1 MTYNINRTELVW
13 PGKYDKEGNLVIP
26 VANSLP
32 FQIVERVNETRATRE
47 KREKATA
54 TLFDLWEQENLG
66 PENNEL
72 WRNKLIW
79 GDNKLVMESLLDNFS
94 GKIDLIYIDPP
105 FAVGSDFSIEIDIG
119 DLKLT
124 KDASLVEEVAYRD
137 TWGKNTQSYLSM
149 IYGRLLLMKK
159 LLSPK
164 GTIYIHVD
172 WRLSAQIRILCDE
185 IFGAS
190 NFRNQITWRRQIPRG
205 RKVEARHMPFSADY
219 IFIYTNSDENTWNP
233 IKKTTFISIA
243 EAEKKY
249 MKDEKGYFRTSDPGS
264 YTNESLVRLFN
275 EGRIYVTNGGTASVV
290 KGQLV
295 VNKGS
300 IGIKYY
306 REIVGDKVKE
316 ETVADNIWDDI
327 PGMGVVSGEYL
338 GYPTQKPEALLRRII
353 EASSNPGDLIADFF
367 CGSGTTIAVAEKLGR
382 KWIASDLGRF
392 SIHTV
397 RKRMLEINECKPF
410 DILNLGN
417 YERQYWSNISFGED
431 LDGDGRIN
439 LLEYIAF
446 ILKLYGASP
455 LTGNSYIHGKKNSS
469 FVHVGSVSSPVTI
482 FEIEQSIEETIKL
495 GGNNLHILGW
505 EWEMGLIDTL
515 TNYAKK
521 IGVKLSA
528 FQIPRE
534 VMEEE
539 AARKGDIKFFELSY
553 LEVEIS
559 KLKSPFEFVC
569 QLTDFVIPNPEL
581 VPEEVRSKV
590 KNWLDYVDYWAVDW
604 DFQND
609 TFMPNWMDY
618 RTKIERKLKTKTT
631 SFSYENSGEYKI
643 MVKVVDIFGNDTT
656 KIITHKVSK

>member
-13 PGKYDKEGNLVIP
+13 PGKYDEEGNLVIS

-54 TLFDLWEQENLG
+54 TLFDLWEQGDIG
-66 PENNEL
+66 PENEDQ

-79 GDNKLVMESLLDNFS
+79 GDNKLVMESLLDNFT

-105 FAVGSDFSIEIDIG
+105 FAVGSDFSIEIEIG

-249 MKDEKGYFRTSDPGS
+249 MKDDKGYFRTSDPGS

-275 EGRIYVTNGGTASVV
+275 EGRIYVTHGGTASVV
-290 KGQLV
+290 KGELV
-295 VNKGS
+295 VDKGS
-300 IGIKYY
+300 IGIKYH

-338 GYPTQKPEALLRRII
+338 GYPTQKPEALLKRII

-367 CGSGTTIAVAEKLGR
+367 CGSGTTISVAEKLGR

-397 RKRMLEINECKPF
+397 RKRMLEINDCKPF

-446 ILKLYGASP
+446 ILRLYGASP
-455 LTGNSYIHGKKNSS
+455 LTGNSSIHGKKNSS

-482 FEIEQSIEETIKL
+482 FEIEQSLEETLKL

-515 TNYAKK
+515 TSHAKK
-521 IGVKLSA
+521 KGVKLSA

-559 KLKSPFEFVC
+559 KLKSPLEFAC

-581 VPEEVRSKV
+581 VPDEVRKKV

-618 RTKIERKLKTKTT
+618 RTKSERKLKTKTT
-631 SFSYENSGEYKI
+631 SFSYEKPGEYRI

>member
-13 PGKYDKEGNLVIP
+13 PGKYDEDGNLAFSVG
-26 VANSLP
+26 NSLP

-47 KREKATA
+47 KRENATA
-54 TLFDLWEQENLG
+54 TLFDLWEQDNKG
-66 PENNEL
+66 PDSQDS

-79 GDNKLVMESLLDNFS
+79 GDNKLVMESLLDNFT

-105 FAVGSDFSIEIDIG
+105 FAVGSDFSIEIEIG

-149 IYGRLLLMKK
+149 IYGRLSLMKK
-159 LLSPK
+159 LLSSK

-185 IFGAS
+185 IFGSS

-233 IKKTTFISIA
+233 IKKTSFISIA

-249 MKDEKGYFRTSDPGS
+249 MKDERGYFRTSDPGS
-264 YTNESLVRLFN
+264 YTNESLVRLFG
-275 EGRIYVTNGGTASVV
+275 EGRIYVTNGGTASIVN
-290 KGQLV
+290 GELV
-295 VNKGS
+295 VDKGS
-300 IGIKYY
+300 IGIKYH
-306 REIVGDKVKE
+306 REIVGDRVKE

-327 PGMGVVSGEYL
+327 PGMGIVSGEYL

-353 EASSNPGDLIADFF
+353 EASSNPGDLVADFF
-367 CGSGTTIAVAEKLGR
+367 CGSGTTISVAEKLGR
-382 KWIASDLGRF
+382 NWIASDLGRF

-397 RKRMLEINECKPF
+397 RKRMLEIDGCKPF

-439 LLEYIAF
+439 LLEYITF
-446 ILKLYGASP
+446 ILRLYGATP
-455 LTGNSYIHGKKNSS
+455 ITGNSEIHGKKNSS

-482 FEIEQSIEETIKL
+482 SEIEQSLEETIKL

-515 TNYAKK
+515 TDYAKRK
-521 IGVKLSA
+521 GVKLSA

-539 AARKGDIKFFELSY
+539 AARKGDVKFFELSY
-553 LEVEIS
+553 LEVEIL
-559 KLKSPFEFVC
+559 KLKKPLEFGC
-569 QLTDFVIPNPEL
+569 QLSDFVIPNPEL
-581 VPEEVRSKV
+581 VPDEVRKKV

-618 RTKIERKLKTKTT
+618 RTKSDRKLKTKAT
-631 SFSYENSGEYKI
+631 SYTYEKPGEYKI

-656 KIITHKVSK
+656 KIITYKVK